1 MNVNSKITLSVVNF
15 FRKYGKVILIVFAIW
30 LAVFLFNRY
39 LKNKP
44 KELKATSSYN
54 PNNPIMDEGRDVPKK
69 EIENVNNTIDKY
81 FNYCN
86 AKEYESAFDMLTNDC
101 KNCTFN
107 NSIDEF
113 KQYID
118 EIYASSKIYHIQ
130 NYSNTKNIYI
140 YDITILDDIVATG
153 TTGDY
158 QTYKEKISV
167 HNLDSGIK
175 LSVLGYVG
183 KTTLG
188 REAEDDNM
196 KIKVLHKN
204 VSYSMEEYTIEI
216 RNKIDRYILLS
227 DDIGGDQITLNLG
240 NQFRR
245 ALNTTNNSIFIYP
258 GQTKTVK
265 LLFTKYF
272 DDGVIPE
279 EINFNNVRILSKLSS
294 DITNEDILKSYSF
307 NVKIK

>member
-1 MNVNSKITLSVVNF
+1 
-15 FRKYGKVILIVFAIW
+15 
-30 LAVFLFNRY
+30 
-39 LKNKP
+39 
-44 KELKATSSYN
+44 
-54 PNNPIMDEGRDVPKK
+54 
-69 EIENVNNTIDKY
+69 
-81 FNYCN
+81 
-86 AKEYESAFDMLTNDC
+86 
-101 KNCTFN
+101 
-107 NSIDEF
+107 
-113 KQYID
+113 
-118 EIYASSKIYHIQ
+118 
-130 NYSNTKNIYI
+130 
-140 YDITILDDIVATG
+140 
-153 TTGDY
+153 
-158 QTYKEKISV
+158 
-167 HNLDSGIK
+167 
-175 LSVLGYVG
+175 
-183 KTTLG
+183 
-188 REAEDDNM
+188 M

-279 EINFNNVRILSKLSS
+279 EINFKNVRILSKLSS